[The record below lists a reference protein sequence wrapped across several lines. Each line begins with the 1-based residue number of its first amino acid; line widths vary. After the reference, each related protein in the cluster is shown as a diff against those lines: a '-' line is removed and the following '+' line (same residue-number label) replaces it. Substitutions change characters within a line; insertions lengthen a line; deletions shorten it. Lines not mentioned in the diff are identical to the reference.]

1 MSGTGTHTAGPGTG
15 FEAKLS
21 REQLWRV
28 AMVQAEYARCIDAD
42 ELERWPDF
50 FAEQCFY
57 TVTTAVNHREGL
69 AAGLIWADTKGMIN
83 DRVSA
88 LREANIYERHSYRH
102 VLGQPLPSAG
112 QPGDPP
118 DQPRTETSFLVVRIM
133 RDGSTDVFASGR
145 YLDRWTLAD
154 GPPKLAERVVVCD
167 SSRIDTLLAL
177 PL

>member
-1 MSGTGTHTAGPGTG
+1 MSGTDTATTSGTARAEPT
-15 FEAKLS
+15 
-21 REQLWRV
+21 REQLWQV
-28 AMVQAEYARCIDAD
+28 AMAQAEYARCIDAD

-50 FAEQCFY
+50 FADQCFY
-57 TVTTAVNHREGL
+57 TVTTADNHREGL
-69 AAGLIWADTKGMIN
+69 PAGLIWADTKGMIS

-102 VLGQPLPSAG
+102 VLGQPLPLAG
-112 QPGDPP
+112 EPGDPP

-145 YLDRWTLAD
+145 YLDRWTLA
-154 GPPKLAERVVVCD
+154 GGRAKLTERVVVCD

>member
-1 MSGTGTHTAGPGTG
+1 MSGTDTAAPLSGTDLTP
-15 FEAKLS
+15 
-21 REQLWRV
+21 EQLWRL
-28 AMVQAEYARCIDAD
+28 AMAQAEYARCIDAD

-50 FAEQCFY
+50 FADQCFY
-57 TVTTAVNHREGL
+57 TVTTADNHREGL
-69 AAGLIWADTKGMIN
+69 AAGLIWADTKGMIS

-102 VLGQPLPSAG
+102 VLGQPLPCPA

-133 RDGSTDVFASGR
+133 RDGSSDVFASGR
-145 YLDRWTLAD
+145 YLDRWALAG